1 MKNFSV
7 NTPAG
12 SDFSISGDNLISA
25 IEDNFSSLARQ
36 FGVGNAAG
44 YVLDRVRMEWKGG
57 ILGGK
62 GGIELCITAHGS
74 DNLVGYDPTSDAP
87 KDTVIWIRASR
98 DDLPEPY
105 EFQINREAPPDP
117 TPFDAVESA
126 GAAAGYAMAIM
137 DEIAMHHSAFPPS
150 IPPQQQVTFKNP
162 NALKVNPRFAL
173 ERMRGIMTSCRPKQ
187 DKETSALLDRLSELF
202 LQLAD
207 AKTDYSAFES
217 DALIY
222 QLKGRGYFLARNKIT
237 ALAAYRAKAGLTGKQ
252 LADAVGISERMIRN
266 YENPRTSTL
275 GDAKYSV
282 VQALADRLGVQP
294 GQLVDHGMAVLIDK
308 EQI

>member
-7 NTPAG
+7 NMPAG
-12 SDFSISGDNLISA
+12 SDFSISGDSLVGA
-25 IEDNFSSLARQ
+25 IEHNFSFLARK

-44 YVLDRVRMEWKGG
+44 YVLDRVCMEYKDG

-62 GGIELCITAHGS
+62 GGVELRITAHGN

-137 DEIAMHHSAFPPS
+137 DEIAMHHSAFPPG

-222 QLKGRGYFLARNKIT
+222 QLKGRGYFLAKNKIT
-237 ALAAYRAKAGLTGKQ
+237 ALAAYRVKAGLTGKQ

-308 EQI
+308 E

>member
-1 MKNFSV
+1 MRNFSV
-7 NTPAG
+7 NMPAG
-12 SDFSISGDNLISA
+12 SDLSVSGDSLVGA
-25 IEDNFSSLARQ
+25 IEHNFSFLARK

-44 YVLDRVRMEWKGG
+44 YVLDRVRMEYKDG

-62 GGIELCITAHGS
+62 GGVELRITAHGN
-74 DNLVGYDPTSDAP
+74 DNLVGYDPTSDTP

-105 EFQINREAPPDP
+105 EFQINREAPSDP

-137 DEIAMHHSAFPPS
+137 DEIAMRHSAFPPS
-150 IPPQQQVTFKNP
+150 VPPQQQVTFKNP

-222 QLKGRGYFLARNKIT
+222 QLKGRGYFLAKNKIT
-237 ALAAYRAKAGLTGKQ
+237 ALAAYRVKAGLTGKQ

-282 VQALADRLGVQP
+282 VQALANALNVNPD
-294 GQLVDHGMAVLIDK
+294 QLVNYGTAVLVDK
-308 EQI
+308 E